1 MERKFRF
8 NPKSTLT
15 IWAATLLFIL
25 CAANVRAQAGSE
37 TPARF
42 FHGGDGHLRLLGGK
56 SGKAFSGNYRL
67 GSAGYDEA
75 ALAAIGRVFGAPSDP
90 PGQGLSLRLI
100 EFLDFLEDRLRPG
113 AKITI
118 TSGYRAPQY
127 NTRLRQRGALAAK
140 ASLHQY
146 GMACDLKMQGVSA
159 RRIFDY
165 VKALGFGGVG
175 YYHGDTVHIDVGPA
189 RSWDEK
195 TSGVGTDISD
205 DNKLIGL
212 VTNFDIYRP
221 GEELTLR
228 FIRMTA
234 FPIGVS
240 PEFAL
245 ERQTVQG
252 AWEKAAAFHPVF
264 AVTARGNC
272 QHLADIGQMAS
283 IGWQLPAD
291 LPGGRYRIRAGFC
304 ENPWSQMPLEISTPP
319 FECRSD

>member
-1 MERKFRF
+1 MERKPRF

-15 IWAATLLFIL
+15 TWAVALLLIL
-25 CAANVRAQAGSE
+25 CPATVRAQAGSE
-37 TPARF
+37 TSARF
-42 FHGGDGHLRLLGGK
+42 FHGGDGKLHLLGEK
-56 SGKAFSGNYRL
+56 SGKAFSGNYRV
-67 GSAGYDEA
+67 GPAAYDDA
-75 ALAAIGRVFGAPSDP
+75 ALGAISGVFGAPADP
-90 PGQGLSLRLI
+90 AGQVLSLRLI

-118 TSGYRAPQY
+118 TSGYRAPEY

-146 GMACDLKMQGVSA
+146 GMACDLKMQGVPA

-165 VKALGFGGVG
+165 VKTLGFGGVG

-221 GEELTLR
+221 GETVTLS

-234 FPIGVS
+234 FPIGVN
-240 PEFAL
+240 PEFTL
-245 ERQTVQG
+245 DRQTVQG
-252 AWEKAAAFHPVF
+252 TWEKAAALQAAFVVATEGPC
-264 AVTARGNC
+264 R
-272 QHLADIGQMAS
+272 HLADIGQMAS
-283 IGWQLPAD
+283 IGWSLPVD

-304 ENPWSQMPLEISTPP
+304 ENPWNQMPPEISTPP
-319 FECRSD
+319 FECLSN